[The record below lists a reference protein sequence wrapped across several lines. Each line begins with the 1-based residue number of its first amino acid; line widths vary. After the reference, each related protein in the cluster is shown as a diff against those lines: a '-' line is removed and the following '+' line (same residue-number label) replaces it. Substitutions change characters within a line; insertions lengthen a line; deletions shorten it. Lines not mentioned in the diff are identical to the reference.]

1 VNRTPNAGTRRE
13 NKVKQT
19 SKELLEIIASDINEI
34 DLEHYTAIYAIGDL
48 ANRLISVINVVG
60 SELFPREESAI

>member
-1 VNRTPNAGTRRE
+1 
-13 NKVKQT
+13 VKQT

-60 SELFPREESAI
+60 SELFPREESAK